1 MAIVSGTKIVDDG
14 LVFQYDMNNVRSF
27 KGKPTTN
34 LNAEDIPDLEQ
45 IGPPT
50 LTQYSSPTP
59 IGTTAYTVT
68 DSSTSNYQL
77 VRRGSVATIPND
89 TSTYYLSIYVKKN
102 VSTAERFGINWGFDG
117 GTTSISNN
125 SRFDPQTGAASGSG
139 TGGGSVV
146 DLGEWWR
153 WIVTSSNN
161 ATGNTNLYVNIYP
174 AAGQNGSDDA
184 TATGTVVISALQ
196 IETGSFATP
205 FVDGTRSNT
214 EAIIDLTGNETV
226 TANSLTYNS
235 DNTFTFSN
243 GEYITLANSASIF
256 GSGSVSTTLDFWIK
270 PISVSSHIPVGHQ
283 NVGGERLYIGI
294 YPNVPQVWDLGWGGN
309 AWNAGFTGTRP
320 SVDFNQWQHICVS
333 INSGVVSLY
342 KNGVKS
348 TFSKTDTTV
357 NLTGVF
363 PIGTYF
369 ENGGTPNAAY
379 YGTDEIDIFRIYNRA
394 LSEAEVAQNFNAS
407 RTRFGI

>member
-102 VSTAERFGINWGFDG
+102 VSTSERFGINWGFDG

-270 PISVSSHIPVGHQ
+270 PISVSGHIPVGHQ
-283 NVGGERLYIGI
+283 NVSGERLYIGI
-294 YPNVPQVWDLGWGGN
+294 YPNVPQVWDLGWGSN

-369 ENGGTPNAAY
+369 ETGGTPNAAY

>member
-102 VSTAERFGINWGFDG
+102 VSTSERFGINWGFDG

-270 PISVSSHIPVGHQ
+270 PISVSGHIPVGHQ
-283 NVGGERLYIGI
+283 NVSGERLYIGI
-294 YPNVPQVWDLGWGGN
+294 YPNVPQVWDLGWGSN